1 MKQAS
6 FNEWPSLKN
15 GNNIDAVLNL
25 LPTCV
30 SNFDKGKNKEYLT
43 YIRYFSKFRLVYSMT
58 LYYQYGC
65 MMPNIDMCIDLDIL
79 LY

>member
-15 GNNIDAVLNL
+15 GSNIDAILNL

-30 SNFDKGKNKEYLT
+30 SNFDKGKNKECLT
-43 YIRYFSKFRLVYSMT
+43 YIRYFSKFRLVYWMT
-58 LYYQYGC
+58 LYQQYGSK
-65 MMPNIDMCIDLDIL
+65 MLNIDIGPLFL
-79 LY
+79 LR

>member
-43 YIRYFSKFRLVYSMT
+43 YIRYFSKFR
-58 LYYQYGC
+58 
-65 MMPNIDMCIDLDIL
+65 
-79 LY
+79 